1 MLPVVWCILYFTLF
15 FIGNKTLH
23 TIIIYTLDMFF
34 VRLFASLL
42 DRMREVAGRSLLF
55 FFKGGLITCLPG
67 KQ

>member
-34 VRLFASLL
+34 VRLFAGLL
-42 DRMREVAGRSLLF
+42 EIECEKSAGEVSYFSSKVA
-55 FFKGGLITCLPG
+55 
-67 KQ
+67 